1 MKNELTWLTPASIS
15 TSLEDG
21 RTEEII
27 EQLIELLK
35 LTDKVTNPA
44 AVEEA
49 ILRRERLAS
58 TAIDDDIDAPHAL
71 TTGVSEFCA
80 AIGVVEHKKIYVLI
94 AWNESNTPNLRL
106 LAVLLESVKNK
117 KHRILAAETGEQI
130 FKIVSDAIAGAN

>member
-1 MKNELTWLTPASIS
+1 MKNKLTWLTPASIS

-106 LAVLLESVKNK
+106 LAVLLESVKNEK
-117 KHRILAAETGEQI
+117 RRILATETSEQI
-130 FKIVSDAIAGAN
+130 FKIVSDAIAAAN